1 MPTGMVTMYCRTSI
15 AAVLFVLWE
24 FRRISHCLVPPH
36 PTQTTNQQGNITDV
50 TAVKFPP
57 VFPNF
62 SLQEFFA
69 VKVDRK
75 AAPLK
80 CSNHIYLLKHYAYEY
95 RNGNDE
101 LQYLSTYNATAC
113 RYGLSRVTV
122 ERGSD

>member
-80 CSNHIYLLKHYAYEY
+80 CSHPTTRSSFEIDGFIYERIPLICTSISVAWHMVT
-95 RNGNDE
+95 R
-101 LQYLSTYNATAC
+101 ATQC
-113 RYGLSRVTV
+113 VVPNLG
-122 ERGSD
+122 